1 MRSDRRRMEQE
12 QRKLKKNGVYR
23 TIAVIYAILALAFTA
38 MLLWLNV
45 LPAKILYPVV
55 ALLIVISLFI
65 VPVMY
70 SKRGK
75 GGRKKGAA
83 VFAVALILLFG
94 VGTYYIS
101 ETIGFFNSI
110 TDIVKAKEDFY
121 LVVKAESQYEEASEL
136 KGKTIATSSDTGKT
150 YSEARNKLKDEIDAK
165 YDYIDDASEMI
176 ESLLQNKYSAVFIS
190 AASYDTMKE
199 GNASIE
205 TDTKIIYTISIT
217 KESSRKTK
225 HVDVTEEPFNILV
238 SGLDTTGD
246 IGTTSR
252 SDVNMIVTVNPTT
265 HQILLTSIP
274 RDYYVTLSSKNA
286 KDKLTHSGL
295 YGVEETVSTVED
307 FMGIDINYYVKVN
320 YSTITKLVDA
330 IGGIDIDS
338 PYGFTTH
345 GMSAHYTFKKGQN
358 HLNGSMALAYSR
370 ERQSWP
376 DGDLRRNENQQIIIE
391 AIIKKAS
398 NSTTILTDYTS
409 ILNSIEENLST
420 DMSQKDIKSLIKMQ
434 LKDMPGWTIEKQAI
448 KGESASRMSY
458 ALGANTSVVL
468 PDEALIAAAVDKIS
482 QVKGAAE

>member
-1 MRSDRRRMEQE
+1 MRSERRQREREQ
-12 QRKLKKNGVYR
+12 QKLKKNGAYR
-23 TIAVIYAILALAFTA
+23 TIAIIYTILAAAFIF

-45 LPAKILYPVV
+45 LPAKILYPAV
-55 ALLIVISLFI
+55 ALLIIISLFI

-70 SKRGK
+70 SKRGRR
-75 GGRKKGAA
+75 GRKKGAA
-83 VFAVALILLFG
+83 VFAVILIVIFG
-94 VGTYYIS
+94 VGTYYVS

-121 LVVKAESQYEEASEL
+121 LVVRAESKYEEAADL
-136 KGKTIATSSDTGKT
+136 QGKTIATSSDTGKT
-150 YSEARNKLKDEIDAK
+150 YSEARNQLKKEIDAE
-165 YDYIDDASEMI
+165 YEYIDDTPGMI
-176 ESLLQNKYSAVFIS
+176 DSLLQNKYPAVFIS
-190 AASYDTMKE
+190 AASYETMKE
-199 GNASIE
+199 GNDSIE
-205 TDTKIIYTISIT
+205 SETKVIYTISVA

-225 HVDVTEEPFNILV
+225 DVNVTKESFNILV

-252 SDVNMIVTVNPTT
+252 SDVNMIVTVNPKT
-265 HQILLTSIP
+265 HQVLLTSIP
-274 RDYYVTLSSKNA
+274 RDYYVTLAGKNV

-295 YGVEETVSTVED
+295 YGIDETVSTVEK

-338 PYGFTTH
+338 PYSFTTH
-345 GMSAHYTFKKGQN
+345 GMSEHYTFKKGQN

-398 NSTTILTDYTS
+398 SSTTILTEYTD
-409 ILNSIEENLST
+409 ILGSIEKNLST

-434 LKDMPGWTIEKQAI
+434 LSDMPGWTIEKQAI
-448 KGESASRMSY
+448 KGESATQMSY
-458 ALGANTSVVL
+458 ALGAKTSVVM

-482 QVKGAAE
+482 QVKDATE

>member
-1 MRSDRRRMEQE
+1 MCIRDS
-12 QRKLKKNGVYR
+12 
-23 TIAVIYAILALAFTA
+23 
-38 MLLWLNV
+38 
-45 LPAKILYPVV
+45 
-55 ALLIVISLFI
+55 
-65 VPVMY
+65 
-70 SKRGK
+70 
-75 GGRKKGAA
+75 
-83 VFAVALILLFG
+83 
-94 VGTYYIS
+94 
-101 ETIGFFNSI
+101 
-110 TDIVKAKEDFY
+110 
-121 LVVKAESQYEEASEL
+121 
-136 KGKTIATSSDTGKT
+136 
-150 YSEARNKLKDEIDAK
+150 
-165 YDYIDDASEMI
+165 
-176 ESLLQNKYSAVFIS
+176 
-190 AASYDTMKE
+190 
-199 GNASIE
+199 
-205 TDTKIIYTISIT
+205 IYTISIT

-246 IGTTSR
+246 IGTPSR
-252 SDVNMIVTVNPTT
+252 SDVNMIVTVNPAT

-370 ERQSWP
+370 ERKSWP

-391 AIIKKAS
+391 AIIKKVS

-420 DMSQKDIKSLIKMQ
+420 DMSQKAVSYTHLDVYKRQCTSSSLFSKTVVI
-434 LKDMPGWTIEKQAI
+434 WRV
-448 KGESASRMSY
+448 SA
-458 ALGANTSVVL
+458 L
-468 PDEALIAAAVDKIS
+468 
-482 QVKGAAE
+482 